1 MLVLLRNKARDSGE
15 AGSRALGEPGEAG
28 LEAAPAAWR
37 DVSGEPGLSAKLT
50 DLHTFCGRRAAWG
63 LGWVSELGVAL
74 AGTASVKVR
83 VRVGSG

>member
-1 MLVLLRNKARDSGE
+1 MLVLLRNNARDSGE
-15 AGSRALGEPGEAG
+15 AGSRAPGEPGEPG
-28 LEAAPAAWR
+28 PEAAPAAWR

-63 LGWVSELGVAL
+63 LGWVSELGLAL

>member
-15 AGSRALGEPGEAG
+15 AGSCAPGEPGEVG

-50 DLHTFCGRRAAWG
+50 DLHTFCERRAAWG
-63 LGWVSELGVAL
+63 WNGCRNWGWRWQ
-74 AGTASVKVR
+74 VR
-83 VRVGSG
+83 LV

>member
-15 AGSRALGEPGEAG
+15 AGSCAPAEPGEVG

-37 DVSGEPGLSAKLT
+37 DISGEPGLSAKLT
-50 DLHTFCGRRAAWG
+50 DLHTFYERRAAWV

-74 AGTASVKVR
+74 AGAASVKVR